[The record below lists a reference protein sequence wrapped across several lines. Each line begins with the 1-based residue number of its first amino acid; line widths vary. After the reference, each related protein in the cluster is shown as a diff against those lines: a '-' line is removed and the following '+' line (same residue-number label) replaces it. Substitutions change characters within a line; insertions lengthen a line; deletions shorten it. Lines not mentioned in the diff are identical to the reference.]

1 MPVKLWL
8 VLIVLILAL
17 SYALGQLVYINVQSE
32 NSKLKDI
39 INQPQVRSSNTQ
51 SYPDSIGTYKWL
63 RVSILNY
70 HHVSSNPAPDMDTA
84 KITTLLADFERQMQ
98 YLAENN
104 YTTIT
109 MQQLKDALE
118 GQSPELVE
126 GKNNLPAR
134 PIILTFD
141 DGYVDFYTNAYP
153 ILQKYRLKAYEALI
167 SDFVDK
173 TTAYLTW
180 DQIKQMQASGLVDFI
195 AHSRHHKKLTELSP
209 GEMDYEIAGSK
220 QVIESQ
226 LGKSV
231 DWFVYPYGSLNSQA
245 IDRVRQAGFVGAL
258 GTNQGNW
265 QSMGIV
271 YALRRGHVG
280 DKSWEEFKALLAN

>member
-1 MPVKLWL
+1 MPIRLWL
-8 VLIVLILAL
+8 VLTIVILAL
-17 SYALGQLVYINVQSE
+17 AYVAGQLIYSNVQLQ

-39 INQPQVRSSNTQ
+39 INQPQVRSSSVQ
-51 SYPDSIGTYKWL
+51 PYKWL
-63 RVSILNY
+63 RVPILNY
-70 HHVSSNPAPDMDTA
+70 HHISPNPAPDVNTA
-84 KITTLLADFERQMQ
+84 QITTLLADFEKQMQ

-109 MQQLKDALE
+109 LGQLKNSLD
-118 GQSPELVE
+118 

-141 DGYVDFYTNAYP
+141 DGYVDFYTDAYP
-153 ILQKYRLKAYEALI
+153 ILQKYQHKAYMALI
-167 SDFVDK
+167 SDFVGK
-173 TTAYLTW
+173 TANYLTW
-180 DQIKQMQASGLVDFI
+180 DQVRQMKASGLVDFM

-226 LGKSV
+226 LSGQV
-231 DWFVYPYGSLNSQA
+231 DWFVYPYGSLNNQT
-245 IDRVRQAGFVGAL
+245 IDLVKKAGFVGAL
-258 GTNQGNW
+258 GTNHSNW

-271 YALRRGHVG
+271 YNLRRVHVG
-280 DKSWEEFKALLAN
+280 DRGWEEFTALLTR